1 LIAPW
6 ARFWSKLLPLTRR
19 FPRAVR
25 FLAALTALIV
35 FALPIGGAAVAQN
48 AIATSVAKPVSL
60 PDMALG
66 QPAAS
71 VTIVEY
77 SSLTCPHCA
86 AFAEN
91 VFPMLQSKY
100 IDTGKVR
107 FVSREFPLDI
117 KAAAASMLA
126 RCVGNGDAIRYF
138 DAVGQLFKQ
147 QEPLV
152 SRTVDTLNAIGD
164 RFGMNEAAVEACVKD
179 QALLD
184 KITADQKFAVEELK
198 VDATPTFFINGEML
212 KGAMSFEELDNKLS
226 ALLKHCLA
234 VLAFALGFL
243 RRRNEGEPD
252 PVLLDPDHPAI
263 MNRAIACHHQAEAG
277 GNEGRV
283 FDVDSRALGRNVAHR
298 AAHDGTA

>member
-1 LIAPW
+1 
-6 ARFWSKLLPLTRR
+6 LPLTRR
-19 FPRAVR
+19 FLRAILS
-25 FLAALTALIV
+25 LAALNVLIATAPPV
-35 FALPIGGAAVAQN
+35 AGAAVAEN
-48 AIATSVAKPVSL
+48 AIGTLVAKPVSL

-66 QPAAS
+66 QPAAPI
-71 VTIVEY
+71 TIVEY

-138 DAVGQLFKQ
+138 DAVEQLFKQ

-164 RFGMNEAAVEACVKD
+164 HFGMNETAVEACVKD

-184 KITADQKFAVEELK
+184 KLTADQKFAVDELK
-198 VDATPTFFINGEML
+198 VNATPTFFINGEML

-226 ALLKHCLA
+226 ALLK
-234 VLAFALGFL
+234 
-243 RRRNEGEPD
+243 R
-252 PVLLDPDHPAI
+252 
-263 MNRAIACHHQAEAG
+263 
-277 GNEGRV
+277 
-283 FDVDSRALGRNVAHR
+283 
-298 AAHDGTA
+298 